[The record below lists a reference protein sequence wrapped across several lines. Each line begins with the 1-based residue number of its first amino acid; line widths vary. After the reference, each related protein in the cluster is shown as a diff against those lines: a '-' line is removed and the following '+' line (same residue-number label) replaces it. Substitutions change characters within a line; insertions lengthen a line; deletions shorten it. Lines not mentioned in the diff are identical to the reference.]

1 MVGSYAAGQAIK
13 LLAGRADLLDY
24 SFWSNDLETNRTA
37 RLALAGAARTD
48 CACCGARRF
57 EFLEADSDGRCT
69 VLCGRNAVQ
78 VRPAAVAHLDLARL
92 QVRLAPLG
100 TFVITDGL
108 LVGALQGSLELSV
121 FPDGRAIVRGTTDPV
136 IAQTTYDRCI
146 GQ

>member
-1 MVGSYAAGQAIK
+1 
-13 LLAGRADLLDY
+13 
-24 SFWSNDLETNRTA
+24 
-37 RLALAGAARTD
+37 
-48 CACCGARRF
+48 
-57 EFLEADSDGRCT
+57 
-69 VLCGRNAVQ
+69 
-78 VRPAAVAHLDLARL
+78 LARL
-92 QVRLAPLG
+92 QLRLASLG